1 MVDHAK
7 IESLPDVSGL
17 AKNDLSIQSNKCIKV
32 SIKLS
37 GQSEKFITKGD

>member
-7 IESLPDVSGL
+7 IKSLPDVSSL
-17 AKNDLSIQSNKCIKV
+17 AKNDLSIQSNKGVKA

-37 GQSEKFITKGD
+37 GQGEKFITKGD